1 MKSSRPSKSNQKG
14 TKKNKT
20 SGRPSLGKPHRE
32 VIAELTRA
40 EKAIERVRRAESK
53 RKKEWENYQ
62 EITHALKERVKE
74 LNCLYNISNIVEKH
88 GFNINEILDRTIEII
103 PDAWQYPEITCC
115 RLRLGE
121 KTVQSGDFKETAWR
135 QSQDIIVNAVKCGT
149 LEVFYREHRPDMD
162 EGPFLREERSLIKVI
177 AERIGKIAERYKTED
192 ALTQS
197 ELKTTALLNA
207 IPDLMFQID
216 KDGTLVGFHEGTFV
230 TLREMGKKLIGK
242 NIYSLADPDK
252 LIGRRLL
259 DQGMLYVRQAIET
272 GNPQMYEQHTSING
286 QRRDYEVRIVL
297 CRKDEVLG
305 IVRDI
310 TNRKQLEREI
320 LEISN
325 REQRRIGQDLHDS
338 LCQHLT
344 GIGFMGKVLEKK
356 AASQVPL
363 EPIDIQEIVELIDQ
377 AITLTKGFASGL
389 NPVELQAEGL
399 MHALNKLAWNVNKLF
414 GVSCTFTCSD
424 PIYIYDNEMATHL
437 YRIVQE
443 AMNNAIKH
451 GRAKEIAVSLEKK
464 GSACTLR
471 VSDNGMGFAKISSH
485 GRGMGLSIMQYRA
498 SMIEASLDFKVN
510 PQGGTDVVCCFQI
523 KDGV

>member
-1 MKSSRPSKSNQKG
+1 MKSPPPPKSSQKG
-14 TKKNKT
+14 KTKKT
-20 SGRPSLGKPHRE
+20 ARMPYPEKPRQE
-32 VIAELTRA
+32 VIVEITRA
-40 EKAIERVRRAESK
+40 EKAIERIRRAESK
-53 RKKEWENYQ
+53 RKKEWETYQ

-74 LNCLYNISNIVEKH
+74 LNCLYNISNIVLKH
-88 GFNINEILDRTIEII
+88 GLDLDEILERTIEIL
-103 PDAWQYPEITCC
+103 PDAWQYPEITTC

-121 KTVQSGDFKETAWR
+121 RTVQSRDFQETPWR
-135 QSQDIIVNAVKCGT
+135 QAQDIIVNATKCGT

-177 AERIGKIAERYKTED
+177 AERIGKIAERHNTEE

-230 TLREMGKKLIGK
+230 TLRDLGKRMIGK
-242 NIYSLADPDK
+242 NIYTLSDPDQ

-259 DQGMLYVRQAIET
+259 DHGMLYVRQAIQT
-272 GNPQMYEQHTSING
+272 GNPQMYEQHTIING
-286 QRRDYEVRIVL
+286 QGRDYEVRMVL
-297 CRKDEVLG
+297 FRKDEVLG

-310 TNRKQLEREI
+310 TTKKQLEREI

-363 EPIDIQEIVELIDQ
+363 EPHDIKEIVDLIDQ
-377 AITLTKGFASGL
+377 AITLTRGFASGL

-399 MHALNKLAWNVNKLF
+399 MHALNKLAWNVKKLF

-424 PIYIYDNEMATHL
+424 PIFIYDNEMATHL

-443 AMNNAIKH
+443 ALNNAIKH
-451 GRAKEIAVSLEKK
+451 GKAKDIVISLEKN
-464 GSACTLR
+464 GAACTLKVR
-471 VSDNGMGFAKISSH
+471 DNGVGFAKISSH

-498 SMIEASLDFKVN
+498 SMIGASLDFKVQ

-523 KDGV
+523 RDGV

>member
-1 MKSSRPSKSNQKG
+1 MKSPLPPKSNQKG
-14 TKKNKT
+14 KTKKIP
-20 SGRPSLGKPHRE
+20 RIPSPEKPRRE
-32 VIAELTRA
+32 VIVELTRA
-40 EKAIERVRRAESK
+40 EKAIERIRRAESK

-74 LNCLYNISNIVEKH
+74 LNCLYKISNIVVKY
-88 GFNINEILDRTIEII
+88 GLDLDEILDRTIEII
-103 PDAWQYPEITCC
+103 PDAWQYPEITSC

-121 KTVQSGDFKETAWR
+121 KTVQSPDFQETVWR
-135 QSQDIIVNAVKCGT
+135 QSQDIIVNDTKCGT
-149 LEVFYREHRPDMD
+149 LEVFYRERRPDMD
-162 EGPFLREERSLIKVI
+162 EGPFLMEERSLIKVI
-177 AERIGKIAERYKTED
+177 AERIGKIAERHNTEE
-192 ALTQS
+192 ALKQS

-207 IPDLMFQID
+207 IPDLMFQIN

-230 TLREMGKKLIGK
+230 TLRDLGKRMIGM
-242 NIYSLADPDK
+242 NIYALVDPDQ
-252 LIGRRLL
+252 LIPRRLL
-259 DQGMLYVRQAIET
+259 DQGMLYVRQAIQT
-272 GNPQMYEQHTSING
+272 GNPQMYEQHTTING
-286 QRRDYEVRIVL
+286 QGRDYEVRMVL
-297 CRKDEVLG
+297 FRKDEVLG

-310 TNRKQLEREI
+310 TTKKQLEREI

-363 EPIDIQEIVELIDQ
+363 EPEDIREIVDLVDQ
-377 AITLTKGFASGL
+377 AITLTRGFASGL

-399 MHALNKLAWNVNKLF
+399 MHALNKLAWNVKKLF

-424 PIYIYDNEMATHL
+424 PIFIYDNELATHL

-443 AMNNAIKH
+443 ALNNAIKH
-451 GRAKEIAVSLEKK
+451 GKAKDITISLEKN
-464 GSACTLR
+464 GAACTLK
-471 VSDNGMGFAKISSH
+471 VSDNGVGFAKISSH

-498 SMIEASLDFKVN
+498 SMIGASLDFKVL
-510 PQGGTDVVCCFQI
+510 PQGGTEVVCCFQI
-523 KDGV
+523 RDRV